1 MSAFIDFDSR
11 YQRCRDVR
19 DLHPPPRSLC
29 DDSKEW
35 CLVLGL
41 ALGLI
46 GFAGCSDEA
55 RQSGTQVEYDKKAH
69 EEGQNRMR
77 EYMEKKARGEVSGI
91 PKARAK
97 SR

>member
-1 MSAFIDFDSR
+1 
-11 YQRCRDVR
+11 
-19 DLHPPPRSLC
+19 
-29 DDSKEW
+29 
-35 CLVLGL
+35 LVLGL